1 MLSEIKSTTQVTN
14 IDRVTK
20 PKNLGGVAAGKRLAQ
35 LNKKRKEMKET
46 QQNEETQSMNYN
58 EKHSNTQSLNDIKSS
73 FSLTQV
79 LSVISI
85 VVTLA
90 GLYAKRKELMYFF
103 SQRLKQE
110 QLNQSQRLNR
120 NN

>member
-1 MLSEIKSTTQVTN
+1 MLSENKSTTQVTN

-20 PKNLGGVAAGKRLAQ
+20 PKNPGGVAAGKRLAQ

-46 QQNEETQSMNYN
+46 QQNEETQRMNNN
-58 EKHSNTQSLNDIKSS
+58 EKHSKTQSLNHIKSS

-85 VVTLA
+85 VVSLA

-103 SQRLKQE
+103 QQKIEARTTKPKPKIE
-110 QLNQSQRLNR
+110 QK
-120 NN
+120 